1 MSNCSL
7 RALHI
12 SAHFKCI
19 FCIFQH
25 VRALDEV
32 EKAVVAASEPWPW
45 LQSECQREE
54 LEQTFIPVTDA
65 AISALV
71 NLGSTC
77 FIREHTA
84 LTCGKAYVINVQ
96 VLVLIRGFAT
106 LLLVCRRTGCMEVF
120 I

>member
-19 FCIFQH
+19 LSIFQH
-25 VRALDEV
+25 VRALEEV

-45 LQSECQREE
+45 LTSECQREE
-54 LEQTFIPVTDA
+54 VEQTFIPVTDA

-84 LTCGKAYVINVQ
+84 LTCGKAYTN
-96 VLVLIRGFAT
+96 AT
-106 LLLVCRRTGCMEVF
+106 S
-120 I
+120 